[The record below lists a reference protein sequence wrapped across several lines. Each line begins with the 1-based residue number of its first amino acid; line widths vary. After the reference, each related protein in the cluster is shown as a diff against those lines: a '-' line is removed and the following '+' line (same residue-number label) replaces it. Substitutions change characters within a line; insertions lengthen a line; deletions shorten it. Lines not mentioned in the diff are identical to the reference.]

1 MYIYMS
7 YTIITGQPAE
17 YITAG
22 IKEEKFIRH
31 TDDSID
37 NIYITDR
44 HMSYYKID
52 GGYVHLPTFASE
64 AGDKTLLDVFG
75 ETVSPIQKEVKKEV
89 PEDSRVDPDSRV
101 DSPGMKRIGKRDLK
115 KKFVRYLID
124 HPKQRIP
131 EVMDYFNKE
140 YALTDEQKND
150 MTCKWIP
157 YKKPEIKKEFPQ
169 SITATV

>member
-1 MYIYMS
+1 MS
-7 YTIITGQPAE
+7 YTIITGLPAK

-22 IKEEKFIRH
+22 IKEKKFTRH
-31 TDDSID
+31 TNDSID
-37 NIYITDR
+37 NIDITNEY
-44 HMSYYKID
+44 MYSYYKID

-89 PEDSRVDPDSRV
+89 PEDPDSPDSPV
-101 DSPGMKRIGKRDLK
+101 DTPGMKRIGKRDLK

-157 YKKPEIKKEFPQ
+157 YKKPEIKKEFPH

>member
-1 MYIYMS
+1 MY
-7 YTIITGQPAE
+7 
-17 YITAG
+17 
-22 IKEEKFIRH
+22 
-31 TDDSID
+31 
-37 NIYITDR
+37 
-44 HMSYYKID
+44 SYYKID

-64 AGDKTLLDVFG
+64 AGDKTLLEVFG

-89 PEDSRVDPDSRV
+89 PVDPDSPV
-101 DSPGMKRIGKRDLK
+101 DPDTPGMKRIGKRDLK

-140 YALTDEQKND
+140 YDLTDEQKSD

-157 YKKPEIKKEFPQ
+157 YKKPEIKKEFPK

>member
-1 MYIYMS
+1 VYIYMS

-17 YITAG
+17 YITLG
-22 IKEEKFIRH
+22 ITNGKFIRH

-89 PEDSRVDPDSRV
+89 PEDPDST

-131 EVMDYFNKE
+131 EVMEHFNKE
-140 YALTDEQKND
+140 YGLTDEQKSD
-150 MTCKWIP
+150 MKCKWVP
-157 YKKPEIKKEFPQ
+157 YKKPEIKKEFPK

>member
-1 MYIYMS
+1 MS
-7 YTIITGQPAE
+7 YTIITGLPAE

-22 IKEEKFIRH
+22 INAEKFTRH
-31 TDDSID
+31 TDDDID
-37 NIYITDR
+37 NIDITNEY
-44 HMSYYKID
+44 MYSYYKID

-64 AGDKTLLDVFG
+64 AGDKTLLEVFG

-89 PEDSRVDPDSRV
+89 PEDPDST

-115 KKFVRYLID
+115 KKFVRYLIE

-131 EVMDYFNKE
+131 EAMEHFNKE
-140 YALTDEQKND
+140 YALTDEQKSD
-150 MTCKWIP
+150 MKCKWVP
-157 YKKPEIKKEFPQ
+157 YKKPEIKKEFPK

>member
-1 MYIYMS
+1 MS

-22 IKEEKFIRH
+22 INERKFTRH
-31 TDDSID
+31 TNDDID
-37 NIYITDR
+37 NIDITNEY
-44 HMSYYKID
+44 MYSYYKID

-64 AGDKTLLDVFG
+64 AGDKTLLEVFG

-89 PEDSRVDPDSRV
+89 PVDPDSP
-101 DSPGMKRIGKRDLK
+101 DTPGMKRIGKRDLK

-140 YALTDEQKND
+140 YDLTDEQKSD

-157 YKKPEIKKEFPQ
+157 YKKPEIKKEFPK